1 VNDLTLSFYFSASDV
16 QTMDYAA
23 YYSSVDEFQIYQSFS
38 GIEVGDI
45 EVSRTATNYTTM
57 LAFDQG
63 GKSYIFVSTPTHYVN
78 TTTSLKTVDG
88 DIALTPDD
96 GSVVCI
102 VASNGDLFISYAYVE
117 DDEPLVTVAL
127 DPGVAIDECA
137 IASTN
142 NGVLAL
148 AVRSG
153 DDFYIGFA
161 KYP

>member
-1 VNDLTLSFYFSASDV
+1 
-16 QTMDYAA
+16 
-23 YYSSVDEFQIYQSFS
+23 
-38 GIEVGDI
+38 
-45 EVSRTATNYTTM
+45 
-57 LAFDQG
+57 
-63 GKSYIFVSTPTHYVN
+63 VN